1 MQWVALKPVAL
12 LLLQKA
18 MRWGVSGKRRHFLPD
33 IFCTVWIFTI
43 CTYTS
48 FENNVKSSSNQSE
61 KSIWVRPKK
70 KTAWRFV
77 WLLQTVKVGPNVEEA
92 FFCAGVGELLS
103 RGLTWQSN
111 VLQKSSLGWI
121 GVSRLGLSQ
130 LLWTARRA
138 RMRTR
143 VVLMQE
149 RAEGKRGE
157 WERLERWTH

>member
-1 MQWVALKPVAL
+1 M
-12 LLLQKA
+12 
-18 MRWGVSGKRRHFLPD
+18 
-33 IFCTVWIFTI
+33 
-43 CTYTS
+43 
-48 FENNVKSSSNQSE
+48 
-61 KSIWVRPKK
+61 
-70 KTAWRFV
+70 
-77 WLLQTVKVGPNVEEA
+77 GPNVEEA

-121 GVSRLGLSQ
+121 GVSRLVLSQ

-157 WERLERWTH
+157 WERLER